1 MTIENTLERIAVALE
16 ALVEQRSVTHSIN
29 ITGGTEGVYAAPEAP
44 AAPAAPEAP
53 AAPAAP
59 EAPAAPAAP
68 EAPAA
73 PMTPQQLNEVLVG
86 EFKRLGSREPIDK
99 VLHDHGVQS
108 ISDLDPAQYQSVIDA
123 VKAV

>member
-1 MTIENTLERIAVALE
+1 MTIENTLERIATALE
-16 ALVEQRSVTHSIN
+16 TIAKQ
-29 ITGGTEGVYAAPEAP
+29 GGL
-44 AAPAAPEAP
+44 PAAPEAP
-53 AAPAAP
+53 AAPAA
-59 EAPAAPAAP
+59 
-68 EAPAA
+68 
-73 PMTPQQLNEVLVG
+73 MTPQQLNEVLVG

>member
-1 MTIENTLERIAVALE
+1 MTIENTLERIATALE
-16 ALVEQRSVTHSIN
+16 TIAKQ
-29 ITGGTEGVYAAPEAP
+29 GGLPETP
-44 AAPAAPEAP
+44 AAPAAPSAPETP

-59 EAPAAPAAP
+59 SAP
-68 EAPAA
+68 ETPAA
-73 PMTPQQLNEVLVG
+73 PMTPQQLNDVLVT

-108 ISDLDPAQYQSVIDA
+108 ISDLDTSQYQSVIAA